1 MFVVRRVSGSLS
13 IEVSL
18 HTATVPELP
27 ASVKT
32 KLSMID
38 HRRDTN
44 KFLLLKRNS
53 FLTSVSKSISE
64 TGARI
69 EWELCLLEEL
79 FRTVLQMI
87 RILES
92 YSWNVCSCKAV
103 DTGKL
108 WTEWKSVDSL
118 YFAFEKKDQPRK
130 WNHWARFCRLL
141 QFTGVI
147 ADVNLESLFFHHLTF
162 RSWRSFG
169 IAWSYREHLKH
180 SLMFQCF

>member
-1 MFVVRRVSGSLS
+1 M
-13 IEVSL
+13 
-18 HTATVPELP
+18 ATVPELS

-53 FLTSVSKSISE
+53 FLSSVSKSISE

-69 EWELCLLEEL
+69 EWQLCLLEEL
-79 FRTVLQMI
+79 FMTVLQMI

-108 WTEWKSVDSL
+108 WTEWESVDSL
-118 YFAFEKKDQPRK
+118 YFAFKKKDQPRK
-130 WNHWARFCRLL
+130 IDRRLVSSVGRAPNYCAGGRGFEPQIGPTLMQGLKITEGRESAAFVFIYL
-141 QFTGVI
+141 QMVRRTCLLG
-147 ADVNLESLFFHHLTF
+147 
-162 RSWRSFG
+162 
-169 IAWSYREHLKH
+169 
-180 SLMFQCF
+180 